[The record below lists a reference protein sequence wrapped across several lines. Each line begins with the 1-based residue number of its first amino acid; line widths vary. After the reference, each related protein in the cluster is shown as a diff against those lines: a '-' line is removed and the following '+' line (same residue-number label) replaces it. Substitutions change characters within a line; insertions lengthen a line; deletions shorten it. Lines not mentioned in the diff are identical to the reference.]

1 MGSPAPDA
9 TITRDACP
17 ICGGAAVLLGVRR
30 SGFSGREFGLS
41 RCADCRYA
49 FVRNPRTDFAE
60 LYDADYY
67 AGRGADALVDYDAEM
82 TDRRTVRT
90 YEWRGVTRIV
100 GSLVDL
106 DPSTRWLD
114 YGCGLGGLVHHVD
127 AHVGCSIVGFE
138 DGYAA
143 DRMAADGVP
152 HVVRDDL
159 PGLTASFDVV
169 TAIEMLEHALDPVAV
184 LRDIHALLKP
194 GGVLFLT
201 TGNAE
206 PHSRDLTRWSYT
218 AVPDVHIGF
227 FEPTTLAT
235 ALERAGFEVLWPGS
249 VDGLDDVIRFK
260 VLKTCHLHRAST
272 LERLLPWGVIT
283 KVVDSRHRVSAMP
296 AGRRPA

>member
-1 MGSPAPDA
+1 MGSPAADA
-9 TITRDACP
+9 TIARDACP
-17 ICGGAAVLLGVRR
+17 ICGGAPVPLGVRR
-30 SGFSGREFGLS
+30 SGFSGREFALA
-41 RCADCRYA
+41 RCAHCRYA

-82 TDRRTVRT
+82 TDLRTVRT
-90 YEWRGVTRIV
+90 YEWRGITRIV
-100 GSLVDL
+100 GGLVDL
-106 DPSTRWLD
+106 DPGTRWLD
-114 YGCGLGGLVHHVD
+114 YGCGLGGLVRHVD
-127 AHVGCSIVGFE
+127 EHVGCSIVGFE

-143 DRMAADGVP
+143 DRMAAAGVP
-152 HVVRDDL
+152 HVVRDEL
-159 PGLTASFDVV
+159 PGLASSFDVI
-169 TAIEMLEHALDPVAV
+169 TAIEMLEHTLDPVAV
-184 LRDIHALLKP
+184 LRDIHGLLKP

-206 PHSRDLTRWSYT
+206 PHRRDLTRWSYT

-227 FEPTTLAT
+227 FEPATLAA

-260 VLKTCHLHRAST
+260 VLKTCHVQRAST
-272 LERLLPWGVIT
+272 AERLLPWGAIT